1 VTKTATEQSLSR
13 IRSQNERIRALVQSG
28 DARLAA
34 AQVRI
39 SAWCVSEHLDHALKV
54 AQSIVRRVNQPDAE
68 PGKRGINLIGRA
80 VLLGGWIPRGRGK
93 SPERL
98 VGTRVAAAEIDSS
111 IAKLEHMMSEVVI
124 DACESSRKP
133 TVPHPLFGGMTPRQ
147 ALRFAVV
154 HTNHHL
160 RIVADILRG

>member
-1 VTKTATEQSLSR
+1 MTTTVTERSLSR

-34 AQVRI
+34 AQPRI
-39 SAWCVSEHLDHALKV
+39 SAWSVSEHVDHVLKV
-54 AQSIVRRVNQPDAE
+54 AQSIVRRVNQADAE
-68 PGKRGINLIGRA
+68 PGKRGITFLGRA

-98 VGTRVAAAEIDSS
+98 AGTRVAAAEIESS
-111 IAKLEHMMSEVVI
+111 LAKLEQMMAAVVI
-124 DACESSRKP
+124 DACESSRRP
-133 TVPHPLFGGMTPRQ
+133 TVPHPLFGGLTPTQ

-160 RIVADILRG
+160 RIVADILRE